1 MQPGELRSLD
11 AVHLAIAERLGSDL
25 DEIVVYDERMAE
37 AARAMGYRVSAQHP
51 RSHPT
56 ERGLHSPGAPVRTS
70 EVTRPAGRRRLTA
83 AVS

>member
-37 AARAMGYRVSAQHP
+37 AARAMGYRVSAP
-51 RSHPT
+51 S
-56 ERGLHSPGAPVRTS
+56 
-70 EVTRPAGRRRLTA
+70 
-83 AVS
+83 